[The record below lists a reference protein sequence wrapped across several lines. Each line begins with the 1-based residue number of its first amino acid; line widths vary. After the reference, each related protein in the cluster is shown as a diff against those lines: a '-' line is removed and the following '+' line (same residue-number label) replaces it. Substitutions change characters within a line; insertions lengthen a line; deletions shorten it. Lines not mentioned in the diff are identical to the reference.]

1 MTTKNNDT
9 VEVDK
14 DILEN
19 FKKSKYNTGII
30 YIFDSRDKTIITVK
44 EACEKYNISETSAR
58 RWSLEG
64 KHGLISIYN
73 PRINKTK

>member
-1 MTTKNNDT
+1 MTTKNNNT
-9 VEVDK
+9 IEVDK

-19 FKKSKYNTGII
+19 FKKSKYDTRLI
-30 YIFDSRDKTIITVK
+30 YIFDSKDKTIITVK
-44 EACEKYNISETSAR
+44 EACKKYNISETSAK
-58 RWSLEG
+58 RWALER

>member
-1 MTTKNNDT
+1 LTTKNNNT
-9 VEVDK
+9 IEVDK

-19 FKKSKYNTGII
+19 FKKSKYDTRLI
-30 YIFDSRDKTIITVK
+30 YIFDSKDKTIITVK
-44 EACEKYNISETSAR
+44 EACKKYNISETSAK
-58 RWSLEG
+58 RWALER